1 MSSDIHHLALDLPG
15 HPVRPLSSGARHVGM
30 ERSSYLRGRTQHLE
44 IMFSLLIQYEYFHL
58 INAKEIGESQS
69 VKCQNASL
77 VLEELVRYDT
87 ASVQIPPENHEQE
100 NIQKIG

>member
-1 MSSDIHHLALDLPG
+1 MP
-15 HPVRPLSSGARHVGM
+15 
-30 ERSSYLRGRTQHLE
+30 
-44 IMFSLLIQYEYFHL
+44 
-58 INAKEIGESQS
+58 K
-69 VKCQNASL
+69 KCQNASL